1 MVIHAEHYNHSNT
14 NDQYILWNNNYEYMF
29 NHVRDIDFY
38 IVATQDQKESYNN
51 NLKNI
56 RILNPKYIQFQWEI
70 LAV

>member
-1 MVIHAEHYNHSNT
+1 
-14 NDQYILWNNNYEYMF
+14 MF

>member
-1 MVIHAEHYNHSNT
+1 MT
-14 NDQYILWNNNYEYMF
+14 NILWNNNYEYMF

-38 IVATQDQKESYNN
+38 IVATQSQKESYNN

>member
-38 IVATQDQKESYNN
+38 IVATQDQKRV
-51 NLKNI
+51 LQQ
-56 RILNPKYIQFQWEI
+56 QFEKI
-70 LAV
+70 

>member
-1 MVIHAEHYNHSNT
+1 
-14 NDQYILWNNNYEYMF
+14 MF

-56 RILNPKYIQFQWEI
+56 RILNPKYIQFSGKY
-70 LAV
+70 